1 MELNKEHFPKSAK
14 TKTRTTLLSISLG
27 FSLLQELSGVSAR
40 ELEACRREL
49 EEESSRQRQHFL
61 EEVELLKVQS
71 EERLQDRI
79 NQLKVKTNKQKNMLS
94 DEEKDDSVGSSVY

>member
-1 MELNKEHFPKSAK
+1 MLYRNLNGDIVFV
-14 TKTRTTLLSISLG
+14 
-27 FSLLQELSGVSAR
+27 LQELRGASAR

-49 EEESSRQRQHFL
+49 EEGSSRQRQHFL

-79 NQLKVKTNKQKNMLS
+79 NQLKVKKKTTKKNICYYRRMKVL
-94 DEEKDDSVGSSVY
+94 VGSRFLKLLNHASLIK

>member
-1 MELNKEHFPKSAK
+1 MLSVEHCGIKEIHGC
-14 TKTRTTLLSISLG
+14 L
-27 FSLLQELSGVSAR
+27 LLQELRSVSAR

-49 EEESSRQRQHFL
+49 EEESSRQRLHFL

-79 NQLKVKTNKQKNMLS
+79 SQLKVKESMVRGKRGK
-94 DEEKDDSVGSSVY
+94 EEVMGIM

>member
-1 MELNKEHFPKSAK
+1 M
-14 TKTRTTLLSISLG
+14 R
-27 FSLLQELSGVSAR
+27 GVSAR

-79 NQLKVKTNKQKNMLS
+79 NQLKVKKTKIPYSMLS
-94 DEEKDDSVGSSVY
+94 GKKLVGLRL

>member
-1 MELNKEHFPKSAK
+1 M
-14 TKTRTTLLSISLG
+14 
-27 FSLLQELSGVSAR
+27 LQELRGASAR

-49 EEESSRQRQHFL
+49 EEGSSRQRQHFL

-79 NQLKVKTNKQKNMLS
+79 NQLKVKKTNICYYRRMKVL
-94 DEEKDDSVGSSVY
+94 VGSRFLKLLNHASLIK

>member
-1 MELNKEHFPKSAK
+1 MMLNHQMSVKGYWTKGELCQMLYWNLNRDIVFV
-14 TKTRTTLLSISLG
+14 
-27 FSLLQELSGVSAR
+27 LQELRGASAR

-49 EEESSRQRQHFL
+49 EEGSSRQRQHFL

-79 NQLKVKTNKQKNMLS
+79 NQLKVKKTKHLLL
-94 DEEKDDSVGSSVY
+94 

>member
-1 MELNKEHFPKSAK
+1 MELNKEHVPTLRLKSAK
-14 TKTRTTLLSISLG
+14 TKTRTTLFIKSLG
-27 FSLLQELSGVSAR
+27 FSLLQELRGVSAR

-79 NQLKVKTNKQKNMLS
+79 NQLKVKKKHA
-94 DEEKDDSVGSSVY
+94 E

>member
-1 MELNKEHFPKSAK
+1 M
-14 TKTRTTLLSISLG
+14 
-27 FSLLQELSGVSAR
+27 LQELRGASAR

-79 NQLKVKTNKQKNMLS
+79 NQLKVKKKKRKENCHYRRMTML
-94 DEEKDDSVGSSVY
+94 VGSRFLNLLNHPSLIK

>member
-1 MELNKEHFPKSAK
+1 M
-14 TKTRTTLLSISLG
+14 R
-27 FSLLQELSGVSAR
+27 GVSAR

-79 NQLKVKTNKQKNMLS
+79 NQLKVKKMLIS
-94 DEEKDDSVGSSVY
+94 DQDKDDGVGRSKASFCIRSFISVEAAMLPAYNHSFYVKIS